1 MPLKKAWLLDGDWNL
16 FSITAKLV
24 IEIFLLLVI
33 EFSKG
38 ACNMFLESFWQML
51 LLGELMRIKN
61 YNHLKGFQ
69 LPNYWSSKNFNRLTY
84 GNQKSTLVAIWK
96 GLIIGWWPKP
106 FAPILWQSKKNS
118 ITISKHM
125 INRWLKTN
133 SITNPMVIKFISS
146 HHMNGA
152 T

>member
-1 MPLKKAWLLDGDWNL
+1 
-16 FSITAKLV
+16 
-24 IEIFLLLVI
+24 
-33 EFSKG
+33 
-38 ACNMFLESFWQML
+38 
-51 LLGELMRIKN
+51 
-61 YNHLKGFQ
+61 
-69 LPNYWSSKNFNRLTY
+69 
-84 GNQKSTLVAIWK
+84 
-96 GLIIGWWPKP
+96 
-106 FAPILWQSKKNS
+106 LWQSKKNS